1 MEPLFATN
9 RPGAYFRAFSAARR
23 RRQAFELGQ
32 DLRPA
37 FGLLGEA
44 GSSGAQVHV
53 SGQAG
58 EVLRLR
64 RLASQPSLAK
74 PASVIAQ
81 VEGSGTAFKSSMS
94 IEPSPLCTPAVTVA
108 LAEATRGVFAA
119 AAAAGQP
126 SPAPACGVGAGAVGA
141 AIGKFRAESG
151 ATTRAVAPVPG
162 GAGGDTRAANL
173 RSA

>member
-1 MEPLFATN
+1 MH
-9 RPGAYFRAFSAARR
+9 AR
-23 RRQAFELGQ
+23 GQ
-32 DLRPA
+32 DL
-37 FGLLGEA
+37 
-44 GSSGAQVHV
+44 
-53 SGQAG
+53 AG
-58 EVLRLR
+58 EQ
-64 RLASQPSLAK
+64 ACQIGA
-74 PASVIAQ
+74 
-81 VEGSGTAFKSSMS
+81 
-94 IEPSPLCTPAVTVA
+94 AVATVA